1 MLTTF
6 APGIV
11 PVAVAATNTGDV
23 VALAA
28 PNLISVGP
36 NGQQKQKIAA
46 TISVGPIGPIGVAYD
61 QFHQL
66 YVALPE
72 SFVPRLRARS

>member
-1 MLTTF
+1 LPPRTS
-6 APGIV
+6 
-11 PVAVAATNTGDV
+11 GDV
-23 VALAA
+23 VALAEFGQH
-28 PNLISVGP
+28 NLISVGP

-46 TISVGPIGPIGVAYD
+46 TISGGPIGPIGVAYD

-72 SFVPRLRARS
+72 SFVPRLRAQS